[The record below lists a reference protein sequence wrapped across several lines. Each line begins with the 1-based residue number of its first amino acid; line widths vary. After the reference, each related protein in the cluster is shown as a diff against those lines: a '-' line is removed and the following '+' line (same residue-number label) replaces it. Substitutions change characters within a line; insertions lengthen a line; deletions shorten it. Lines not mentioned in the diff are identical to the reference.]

1 MDVNDNTTLPQFSV
15 PFLPN
20 LVTVFPSLSSSG
32 KSHLVKHI
40 INHPNDY
47 FVKPPAKV
55 VIVLCNSKV
64 EAFVEDDTSVLLLQD
79 FHPETD
85 LEPETLL
92 IFEDVQALTEKIST
106 CINVYCH
113 HLNLAGIFI
122 LVQGLLGRSQVFP
135 LLTLSHRVVLFLQ
148 STAVSRLANYILQFY
163 QDQEL
168 RTYIKTILAIAQRQ
182 EDIVLLEINK
192 VRGPNQPYYVAIQGL
207 DKFAMDS
214 DNRPIIFPQPNKLQL
229 YRDMYSDNYAESDET
244 LPAGSFLLVPAENVT
259 KKIAKTKG
267 NSDHDQDECQL
278 MWNQTLDLI
287 RENLENNFP
296 RKKLMLAENLV
307 REIMRTQ
314 QFCVTKD
321 GRTIM
326 IKDSP
331 KTKTPLLDLITNIV
345 RQAGPNESPN
355 PKFVLFTKILLQN
368 GAPLVYFKNKSLL
381 GRQTHRTFRKS
392 PKVTSNY
399 FLDG

>member
-40 INHPNDY
+40 INHANDY

-168 RTYIKTILAIAQRQ
+168 RAYIKTILAIAQHQ

-214 DNRPIIFPQPNKLQL
+214 DTRPVIFPQPNKLHL

-259 KKIAKTKG
+259 KKLPKQKA
-267 NSDHDQDECQL
+267 
-278 MWNQTLDLI
+278 TLI
-287 RENLENNFP
+287 
-296 RKKLMLAENLV
+296 
-307 REIMRTQ
+307 T
-314 QFCVTKD
+314 
-321 GRTIM
+321 
-326 IKDSP
+326 
-331 KTKTPLLDLITNIV
+331 TKTS
-345 RQAGPNESPN
+345 ASSCG
-355 PKFVLFTKILLQN
+355 TKHW
-368 GAPLVYFKNKSLL
+368 
-381 GRQTHRTFRKS
+381 T
-392 PKVTSNY
+392 
-399 FLDG
+399 

>member
-1 MDVNDNTTLPQFSV
+1 MDVKRDTSPQFSV

-32 KSHLVKHI
+32 KSHLVKQI
-40 INHPNDY
+40 IDHPSDY
-47 FVKPPAKV
+47 FTTPPSKV
-55 VIVLCNSKV
+55 LVVLCNSQV
-64 EAFVEDDTSVLLLQD
+64 DAFVNDDVPVILLQD
-79 FHPETD
+79 FNPESD
-85 LEPETLL
+85 LEPDTLL
-92 IFEDVQALTEKIST
+92 IFEDVQTLTDKIST

-122 LVQGLLGRSQVFP
+122 LVQGLLGRAQVFP

-168 RTYIKTILAIAQRQ
+168 RAYIKSILALAQRQ

-192 VRGPNQPYYVAIQGL
+192 VRGPNQPFYVAIQGL
-207 DKFAMDS
+207 DKFPVDS
-214 DNRPIIFPQPNKLQL
+214 VKRPVVFPQPNKLHL
-229 YRDMYSDNYAESDET
+229 YQEMNSDNFSESDDVDI
-244 LPAGSFLLVPAENVT
+244 PPGSFLLVPAENVT
-259 KKIAKTKG
+259 KRKAKGKA
-267 NSDHDQDECQL
+267 HDQDECQL
-278 MWNQTLDLI
+278 LWNQTLDLI

-307 REIMRTQ
+307 REIMRTK
-314 QFCVTKD
+314 QFCITKD

-331 KTKTPLLDLITNIV
+331 KTKTPLLDLIANIV

-355 PKFVLFTKILLQN
+355 PRYAMYAKILLQN

-381 GRQTHRTFRKS
+381 GRPTHRTFRKPTKS
-392 PKVTSNY
+392 VSNY

>member
-1 MDVNDNTTLPQFSV
+1 MDVNDATTPQFSV

-32 KSHLVKHI
+32 KSHLVKQI
-40 INHPNDY
+40 IDNSSDY
-47 FVKPPAKV
+47 FVKPPSKV

-64 EAFVEDDTSVLLLQD
+64 EALVDNDIPVLLLQD
-79 FHPETD
+79 FNPESD
-85 LEPETLL
+85 LEPDTLL
-92 IFEDVQALTEKIST
+92 VFEDVQTLSEKIST

-168 RTYIKTILAIAQRQ
+168 KAYIKSILALAQRQ

-207 DKFAMDS
+207 DKFPVE
-214 DNRPIIFPQPNKLQL
+214 NKKRPVFFPQPNKLHL
-229 YRDMYSDNYAESDET
+229 YKEMYADNYTESEET
-244 LPAGSFLLVPAENVT
+244 LPAGSFLLVPAENVK
-259 KKIAKTKG
+259 KKIAKPKAG
-267 NSDHDQDECQL
+267 HDQDECQL

-287 RENLENNFP
+287 RENLDNNFP

-307 REIMRTQ
+307 REIVRTK
-314 QFCVTKD
+314 QFCITKD

-326 IKDSP
+326 IKDNH

-355 PKFVLFTKILLQN
+355 PKYALFAKILLQN

-381 GRQTHRTFRKS
+381 GRPTQRTFRKPS
-392 PKVTSNY
+392 NSVSNY

>member
-1 MDVNDNTTLPQFSV
+1 MDVNSATPSQFSV

-32 KSHLVKHI
+32 KSHLVKQI
-40 INHPNDY
+40 IDHPLDY
-47 FVKPPAKV
+47 FAQPPSKV
-55 VIVLCNSKV
+55 VVVLCNSQI
-64 EAFVEDDTSVLLLQD
+64 EAFVEDDVSVIFLQD
-79 FHPETD
+79 FHPESD
-85 LEPETLL
+85 LEPNTLL
-92 IFEDVQALTEKIST
+92 IFEDVQSLTDKIST

-122 LVQGLLGRSQVFP
+122 LVQGLLGRAQVFP

-168 RTYIKTILAIAQRQ
+168 RAYIKSILALAQRQ

-192 VRGPNQPYYVAIQGL
+192 VRGPNQPFYVAIQGL
-207 DKFAMDS
+207 DKFPCDS
-214 DNRPIIFPQPNKLQL
+214 EKRPVIFPQPNKLQL
-229 YRDMYSDNYAESDET
+229 YKDMYADNYTESDLEV
-244 LPAGSFLLVPAENVT
+244 PPGSFLLVPAENVSKKLTKT
-259 KKIAKTKG
+259 KKLT
-267 NSDHDQDECQL
+267 HDDDDCQL

-307 REIMRTQ
+307 REIVRTE
-314 QFCVTKD
+314 QFCITKD
-321 GRTIM
+321 GRTLM

-355 PKFVLFTKILLQN
+355 PKYVLFVKILLQN

-381 GRQTHRTFRKS
+381 GRPTHRTFRKPTKS
-392 PKVTSNY
+392 VSNY